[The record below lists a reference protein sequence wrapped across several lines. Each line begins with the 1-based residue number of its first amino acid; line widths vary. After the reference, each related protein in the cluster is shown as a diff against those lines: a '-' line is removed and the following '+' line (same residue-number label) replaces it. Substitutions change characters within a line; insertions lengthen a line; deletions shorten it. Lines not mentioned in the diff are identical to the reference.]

1 MALPTF
7 TLDAAKACLAEYT
20 CLESRSLTTS
30 TDQLA
35 LQQAVLL
42 VATASDRQLFGVC
55 ADSLAQGMEAL
66 CSYLEA
72 LEYEPEK
79 YGDTYILEPIDGP
92 VFIKCHPER
101 HKCYREPYTGSH
113 RGVLLSCQSDLEDGL
128 NETYG
133 HLPLNLWDEL

>member
-1 MALPTF
+1 MALSTF

-20 CLESRSLTTS
+20 CLDSRSLTTS

-35 LQQAVLL
+35 LQQALLL
-42 VATASDRQLFGVC
+42 VGAASDRQLFGVC

-66 CSYLEA
+66 CSYLQA

-79 YGDTYILEPIDGP
+79 YADTYILEPIDGP
-92 VFIKCHPER
+92 VFIKCNPER
-101 HKCYREPYTGSH
+101 SKCYRESYTGHH
-113 RGVLLSCQSDLEDGL
+113 RGVLVSCQSDLEDGL

-133 HLPLNLWDEL
+133 HLPLNLWDEI